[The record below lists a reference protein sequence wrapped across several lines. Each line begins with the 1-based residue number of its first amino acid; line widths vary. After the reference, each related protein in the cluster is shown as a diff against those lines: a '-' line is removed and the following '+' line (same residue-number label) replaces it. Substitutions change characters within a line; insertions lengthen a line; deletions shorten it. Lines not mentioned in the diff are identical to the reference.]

1 MRDDMT
7 STPST
12 SARSIEEPFRRD
24 VPRIALGLVM
34 IALGGVNLLARFD
47 LLPSHLH
54 VGELWPL
61 IFFVLALVAL
71 AKCDFGGFLVF
82 SASGTIFFLP
92 KIRPDISFLDIL
104 AQWPL
109 FLVAIGVWTVFR
121 SFLPEKKKKRSK
133 SRADGEEEPHP
144 GSLAIFRTVT
154 WRPRSQHYRGDQVT
168 AVVGGYKLDLQK
180 AELAPEGA
188 VIEVFSFWGG
198 VEILL
203 PDHWA
208 VDVRVVPFMGGFDEK
223 GRSGRPVPADAPRLL
238 IRGFVVMGGLEVK
251 H

>member
-1 MRDDMT
+1 MT
-7 STPST
+7 STQP
-12 SARSIEEPFRRD
+12 IDEPFRRD
-24 VPRIALGLVM
+24 VPRIAFGLVM
-34 IALGGVNLLARFD
+34 IVFGSALLLSRLH
-47 LLPSHLH
+47 LLPTHLH

-71 AKCDFGGFLVF
+71 SKFDFGGFLVF
-82 SASGTIFFLP
+82 TTLGTVFFLP
-92 KIRPDISFLDIL
+92 KIRPDISFTDIL

-121 SFLPEKKKKRSK
+121 SFLPETKRS
-133 SRADGEEEPHP
+133 SRTRADGEEEAHP

-154 WRPRSQHYRGDQVT
+154 WRPRSRNYRGDQVT
-168 AVVGGYKLDLQK
+168 AIVGGYKLDLEK
-180 AELAPEGA
+180 VELAPEGA
-188 VIEVFSFWGG
+188 VVEVFSFWGG

-203 PDHWA
+203 PDTWA

>member
-1 MRDDMT
+1 MRPDMT
-7 STPST
+7 SP
-12 SARSIEEPFRRD
+12 RPIEEPFRRD
-24 VPRIALGLVM
+24 VPRIAFGLVM
-34 IALGGVNLLARFD
+34 IVFGGALLLSRLH
-47 LLPSHLH
+47 LLPDHLH

-71 AKCDFGGFLVF
+71 SKFDFGGFLVF
-82 SASGTIFFLP
+82 SALGILFFLP
-92 KIRPDISFLDIL
+92 KIRPDISFNDIL
-104 AQWPL
+104 DQWPL

-121 SFLPEKKKKRSK
+121 SFLPEKKKRRSK
-133 SRADGEEEPHP
+133 GKGEAEEEPHP

-154 WRPRSQHYRGDQVT
+154 WRPRSQNYRGDQVT
-168 AVVGGYKLDLQK
+168 AVVGGYKLDLEK
-180 AELAPEGA
+180 ATLAPEGA
-188 VIEVFSFWGG
+188 VVEVFSFWGG

>member
-7 STPST
+7 STHP
-12 SARSIEEPFRRD
+12 IDEPFRRD
-24 VPRIALGLVM
+24 VPRIAFGLVL
-34 IALGGVNLLARFD
+34 IALGGVNLLARLD
-47 LLPSHLH
+47 LLPTHLH
-54 VGELWPL
+54 IGELWPV

-71 AKCDFGGFLVF
+71 SKFDVGGFLVF
-82 SASGTIFFLP
+82 SALGTLFFLP
-92 KIRPDISFLDIL
+92 KIRPDISFTDIL

-109 FLVAIGVWTVFR
+109 FLVAIGVWTVLQ
-121 SFLPEKKKKRSK
+121 SFLPEKKSKSK
-133 SRADGEEEPHP
+133 SRAEGEEEAHP

-154 WRPRSQHYRGDQVT
+154 WRPRSQNYRGDQVT
-168 AVVGGYKLDLQK
+168 AIVGGYKLDLEK
-180 AELAPEGA
+180 ADLAPEGA
-188 VIEVFSFWGG
+188 VVEVFSFWGG

-203 PDHWA
+203 PDTWA